1 MAGTRRLRNYGD
13 RCRIQRRVTGLMG
26 RKHYMSVLAPISSQF
41 DEVCVES
48 LFRVLVL
55 IAGHQSQEVGFHYN
69 PYKYAP

>member
-1 MAGTRRLRNYGD
+1 
-13 RCRIQRRVTGLMG
+13 
-26 RKHYMSVLAPISSQF
+26 MSVLAPISSQF